1 MAFAVPALQA
11 CRAPHRSFR
20 PLSLRPPCS
29 LELLL
34 DACTP
39 SELPSLLAAPAD
51 RRGRSPLHFAAANGD
66 WAAAQL
72 LLARGADVDVRRGG

>member
-1 MAFAVPALQA
+1 MQECIAHPPPL
-11 CRAPHRSFR
+11 C
-20 PLSLRPPCS
+20 PLSLLSSPPHS

-34 DACTP
+34 DACAP

-72 LLARGADVDVRRGG
+72 LLARGADVDVRRGEEARC